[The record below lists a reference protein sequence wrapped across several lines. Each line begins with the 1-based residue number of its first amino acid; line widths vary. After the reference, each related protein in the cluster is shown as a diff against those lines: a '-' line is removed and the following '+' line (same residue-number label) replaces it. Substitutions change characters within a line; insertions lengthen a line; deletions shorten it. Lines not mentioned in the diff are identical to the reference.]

1 MNFLTNIDLH
11 QNQLLNALLQPL
23 SIDPANAKQGQVY
36 VKIKDSGETKDAAL
50 MLYTGSQWVE
60 VGRVYILPQ
69 ATESTL
75 GGIKIGTGLSMD
87 EATGKVSVSNEGM
100 AVGSANKLTTAR
112 NITVQDGESGE
123 NFAGSAAFDGSADI
137 TIKLALT
144 EAFNSKLAQIAT
156 NQTDISNLTTKVNG
170 LATIKLQVLVNPDSK
185 TIEEL
190 VAGEARK
197 ENIIYLFPNADNQT
211 NNFYD
216 EYIYIAAQDKF
227 ELIGTTKVNLTGYLT
242 EASQITFTE
251 AETLANVASQDT
263 IPVVF
268 GKLAKLFTT
277 LSNIEY
283 YTFETTSTQSS
294 YPETTYTLELGQ
306 NETLVKMETNFI
318 DADNK
323 KTSAIIDCEIPNSKK
338 YIYTFNLKE
347 GESIGFT
354 CTKKITKKLLD

>member
-60 VGRVYILPQ
+60 VGRVYVLPQ

-112 NITVQDGESGE
+112 NITVQDGE
-123 NFAGSAAFDGSADI
+123 NFAGSAAFDGSTDI

-144 EAFNSKLAQIAT
+144 EAFNSKLTQIAT
-156 NQTDISNLTTKVNG
+156 NQTDISNLTTKING
-170 LATIKLQVLVNPDSK
+170 LATIKLQVLANPDSK

-190 VAGEARK
+190 VVGEARK

-227 ELIGTTKVNLTGYLT
+227 ELIGTTKVNLNGYLT

-263 IPVVF
+263 IPVAF

-283 YTFETTSTQSS
+283 YTFETTNTQRS

-323 KTSAIIDCEIPNSKK
+323 KTSAIVDCETPNSKK

-354 CTKKITKKLLD
+354 CTKKITKKLLN